1 MQHLNQGWKETRSQ
15 ENSDGCERS
24 NGTSRRLDKTQI
36 FVHLYGSHWEPL
48 TKQIMH
54 LKKRFWHEQYLFTTI
69 LLIGPRQKHPKMAQD
84 FQRLWQCWYRTAC
97 TDYHRRAWFGFL
109 AALVHIDLHGTRFS
123 PVFFLAAACTHM
135 SDGKPSGKSVLVG
148 MRYKTLPSQDEV
160 LAPCHPQ
167 IRKMQQTHNS
177 KKVTLQFFLE
187 WFAWA
192 RWGFCQPTPPLC
204 AHHMGSMGTKADQFF
219 QKALLKVSMQDSG
232 PILLPG
238 LSQKTPGELLKKLA
252 PIRPIPAYSKSMT
265 CLSLIVGLE
274 VP

>member
-1 MQHLNQGWKETRSQ
+1 
-15 ENSDGCERS
+15 
-24 NGTSRRLDKTQI
+24 
-36 FVHLYGSHWEPL
+36 
-48 TKQIMH
+48 MH

-135 SDGKPSGKSVLVG
+135 PDGKPSGKSVLVG

-177 KKVTLQFFLE
+177 KKVTLQLFLE

-204 AHHMGSMGTKADQFF
+204 AHHMGSISTKADQFF
-219 QKALLKVSMQDSG
+219 QEGLLKSINAGLRTDLVARAFTKDTKNFEETSTYQAYQVFQSQWPVYLLSLGWRSLETFEKVTDFQH
-232 PILLPG
+232 PKQVTITELPG
-238 LSQKTPGELLKKLA
+238 SYPLQYPKG
-252 PIRPIPAYSKSMT
+252 SMT
-265 CLSLIVGLE
+265 FLYLPTFDWSFW
-274 VP
+274 